1 MEIYFSFWA
10 LGAICAVAAYA
21 LQSVLNRRPSGL

>member
-1 MEIYFSFWA
+1 MGIYFSFWA

-21 LQSVLNRRPSGL
+21 LQRVLNRPGGL